1 MSSPTVRFGSSLVA
15 ALAVAVFAVPSHAQ
29 TGCSASAPAG
39 VVQLNLAQISLLL
52 GGNTVCGRPG
62 TNYPRNAADRFQ
74 EEHRAGGELWDYKRG
89 PGHPI
94 DPTERVG
101 SWLVSVTKFGA
112 TVTHTYTGGS
122 SFNWNVYGP
131 ASYGPGSVYSFCL
144 LSSQH
149 VVAHVVASGSGCST
163 FPAAGALAQ
172 AGRPTPTVTTG
183 RTPAALTTK

>member
-1 MSSPTVRFGSSLVA
+1 MSFSTVRLGSSLVA
-15 ALAVAVFAVPSHAQ
+15 ALAAVVFAAPSHAQ
-29 TGCSASAPAG
+29 SACSTSTG
-39 VVQLNLAQISLLL
+39 VVKLDLAQMNTLLT
-52 GGNTVCGRPG
+52 GNTVCGRPG
-62 TNYPRNAADRFQ
+62 INYPGNAADRFQ

-101 SWLVSVTKFGA
+101 SWLVSATKIGA
-112 TVTHTYTGGS
+112 TVTPTYTGGS
-122 SFNWNVYGP
+122 SFNWNVFGP
-131 ASYGPGSVYSFCL
+131 ASNGPGSVYSFCL

-163 FPAAGALAQ
+163 FPAAGAQPQ

-183 RTPAALTTK
+183 RTPAIVTTK